1 MDWNKILETI
11 IMVLV
16 PILIPV
22 LVAYLAALTRKTW
35 AQAKQAQPD
44 LTYYL
49 EQAASFAIAA
59 AEQLKLAGIIT
70 DKKLY
75 ALQVAEDYLT
85 AKGVT
90 IDLHL
95 IDAAIEAAVWHELN
109 QPKLPI
115 PE

>member
-11 IMVLV
+11 ILILI

-95 IDAAIEAAVWHELN
+95 IDAAIEAAVWQELN

>member
-11 IMVLV
+11 ILILI

-75 ALQVAEDYLT
+75 ALQVAEDYLS

-95 IDAAIEAAVWHELN
+95 IDAAIEAAVWQELN